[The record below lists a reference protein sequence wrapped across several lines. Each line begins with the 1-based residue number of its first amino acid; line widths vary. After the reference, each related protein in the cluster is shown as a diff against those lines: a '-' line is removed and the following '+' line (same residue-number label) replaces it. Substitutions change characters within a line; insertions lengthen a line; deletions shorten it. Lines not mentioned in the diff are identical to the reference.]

1 MWKPDCIAVA
11 LSTQSFTTLA
21 GAPYLEIARL
31 STRRPSTAA
40 AVVGRPDAL
49 RREARRLRDHFR
61 AARKVVLEE
70 VGRRGGWMR
79 GLIADLRRRRGGGGR

>member
-40 AVVGRPDAL
+40 AVVGRPDAHFDGRPVACVTIFGQRGRLCL
-49 RREARRLRDHFR
+49 RRSVDA
-61 AARKVVLEE
+61 
-70 VGRRGGWMR
+70 VGG
-79 GLIADLRRRRGGGGR
+79 